1 MAEVITHIDMID
13 VGVTLH
19 QRKIL
24 TVDTLTLPAGKVIA
38 VLGRNGAGKTTF
50 LKCLV
55 GLHTHCTGNILL
67 NGKTNI
73 DTLST
78 RERARLLTWIPETPP
93 LPFPFSVQEVVL
105 MGRYP
110 HHQGF
115 PRVQDH
121 DTTHTTLNLLDLEK
135 LRSRNV
141 NSLSRGERQLVF
153 LARGINNHSPIIVV
167 DEPASN
173 LDLHHELQALTLL
186 RSLTEQGKTVII
198 SLHNPEHARRF
209 SDTVIIITSGRIKF
223 FPQANKAFTKEI
235 IDATF
240 GVRAGLARDESGGE
254 HLHFSLP

>member
-1 MAEVITHIDMID
+1 MAEVITHIDMRDIR
-13 VGVTLH
+13 VTIRQH
-19 QRKIL
+19 KIL
-24 TVDTLTLPAGKVIA
+24 TVNALTLPAGKLIT

-55 GLHTHCTGNILL
+55 GLHSHCTGQILFD
-67 NGKTNI
+67 GKTNI

-115 PRVQDH
+115 PRTQDH
-121 DTTHTTLNLLDLEK
+121 DITRATLQLLELEK
-135 LRSRNV
+135 FCTRNV
-141 NSLSRGERQLVF
+141 NSLSRGEKQRVF

-173 LDLHHELQALTLL
+173 LDLHHELRILTFL
-186 RSLTEQGKTVII
+186 RSLTEEGKTVII
-198 SLHNPEHARRF
+198 SMHNPEHARRF
-209 SDTVIIITSGRIKF
+209 SDVVVIITAGRTKF
-223 FPQANKAFTKEI
+223 FPQANKAFTKKI

-240 GVRAGLARDESGGE
+240 GVRGRSSTG
-254 HLHFSLP
+254 